1 MSYARSMAIQSV
13 LVHRRGARAEPEPPV
28 TAVPAILYCYDSTD
42 EAWAQRTVDL
52 LRDDGFQLFWD
63 KDMDSRRTW
72 SETIEAEME
81 RADAVLVQWSDNARH
96 SRFVTGE
103 ADVAASMGKLFM
115 AHVPH
120 FDLRKLPVDFRRLPS
135 TGIDDPRFLEKV
147 RAFCENRRR
156 RSAAPPQTAATL
168 QRETLP

>member
-13 LVHRRGARAEPEPPV
+13 LVHGRSVRAEPEPR
-28 TAVPAILYCYDSTD
+28 AASVPSLLYCYDSSD
-42 EAWAQRTVDL
+42 EAWAQRTVEL
-52 LRDDGFQLFWD
+52 LRADGFRLFWD

-81 RADAVLVQWSDNARH
+81 RADAVLVQWSDSARY

-103 ADVAASMGKLFM
+103 ADVAAGLGKLFM

-120 FDLRKLPVDFRRLPS
+120 FDLRTLPVDFRRLPS

-147 RAFCENRRR
+147 RAFCADRRR
-156 RSAAPPQTAATL
+156 PSDSCRRLT
-168 QRETLP
+168 